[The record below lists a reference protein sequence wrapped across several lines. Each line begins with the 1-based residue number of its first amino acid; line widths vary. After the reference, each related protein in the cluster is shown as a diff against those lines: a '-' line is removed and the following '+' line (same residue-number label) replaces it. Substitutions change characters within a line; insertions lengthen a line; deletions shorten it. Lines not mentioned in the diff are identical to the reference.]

1 MRCSSSRLRAVS
13 TTVTEDLVI
22 ERDCAEHSHVLAW
35 IGLLA
40 VLSAVVGGL
49 AAVFWSAVVRLPN
62 YRVMEDGLATMT
74 ERGLTEVVAADA
86 WFVVTGALVGAGL
99 GLVTWKWF
107 RPLGWPTGLLAAGA
121 GLLAGIVCWR
131 IGQLLGPGDFAHRL
145 AEANPGDLVPISL
158 ELRSLS
164 ALALWGFA
172 AVTPVLLVSSLGPD
186 EEDGGWRRRRE
197 APGQVPENGTVDE
210 RGVLTTRDD
219 SNG

>member
-1 MRCSSSRLRAVS
+1 MS

-121 GLLAGIVCWR
+121 GLL
-131 IGQLLGPGDFAHRL
+131 
-145 AEANPGDLVPISL
+145 SL
-158 ELRSLS
+158 IHI
-164 ALALWGFA
+164 
-172 AVTPVLLVSSLGPD
+172 
-186 EEDGGWRRRRE
+186 
-197 APGQVPENGTVDE
+197 
-210 RGVLTTRDD
+210 
-219 SNG
+219 